1 MNSGG
6 VTSKFNGRLGDYNGV
21 ELQYNRMSNSNNH
34 FTPGCVVRARRRKRL
49 TGRDADDG
57 RAARS
62 QDCSPSPQAATFACR
77 ATVATVNE
85 SAFMA
90 TILWDDMAPQPLPA
104 MDNPTSRRKLKRP
117 FLMAPLFGGNTS
129 NSDQD
134 SGDDQEEELPL
145 SSLDA
150 LLPFECDDQQSPSL
164 PPTPASLKEQGDA
177 LLRLKDYSA
186 AVARYEAA
194 LAVTSSLD
202 LGGTVIINDGTGR
215 TVLAE
220 VDCIDEEEG
229 GTKCTAD
236 VTIVDSGD
244 EKTVDA
250 SKDILL
256 CLLENDEDRLQ
267 ERILLNMSR
276 CLIQL
281 ADIDG
286 STNNTRAT
294 KYRKAAV
301 LGCTLALSC
310 ASYAGTGSDV
320 NGGIGT
326 ESKARLIRAGAY
338 LDLGK
343 SKHATADAKRV
354 LKADAGNA
362 QAKKLLR
369 NIERR
374 DIQRKRTDKKLAKD
388 VCKWVNTATNA
399 ATDGGST
406 PVSGDGGDNGH
417 DQEEA
422 GPQRSSETHS
432 FFYNNLLFQIVF
444 AVIVSIAVKLW
455 LQAYEMLKQ

>member
-1 MNSGG
+1 M
-6 VTSKFNGRLGDYNGV
+6 T
-21 ELQYNRMSNSNNH
+21 NSNNH
-34 FTPGCVVRARRRKRL
+34 ITPGCIVRARRCKR
-49 TGRDADDG
+49 GI
-57 RAARS
+57 S
-62 QDCSPSPQAATFACR
+62 SSSSPSPPPATFACR
-77 ATVATVNE
+77 ATATVATVNE
-85 SAFMA
+85 SSSLA
-90 TILWDDMAPQPLPA
+90 TVLWDDMAPQPLPA
-104 MDNPTSRRKLKRP
+104 VDHLTSRRKLKRP
-117 FLMAPLFGGNTS
+117 FLVAPLFPPTS
-129 NSDQD
+129 NSDRD
-134 SGDDQEEELPL
+134 GGDDQEEELPL
-145 SSLDA
+145 SSLEA
-150 LLPFECDDQQSPSL
+150 LLPFECNGQQSSAL

-177 LLRLKDYSA
+177 LLRLMDYSA
-186 AVARYEAA
+186 AATQYEAA
-194 LAVTSSLD
+194 LGLTSNLD

-236 VTIVDSGD
+236 VTIVGSGD

-256 CLLENDEDRLQ
+256 CLLDNDEERLQ
-267 ERILLNMSR
+267 ERILLNLSR
-276 CLIQL
+276 CLLQL

-310 ASYAGTGSDV
+310 ASYAGTESGG

-343 SKHATADAKRV
+343 SKHATADAKNV
-354 LKADAGNA
+354 LRADTDNV

-374 DIQRKRTDKKLAKD
+374 DLQRKRTDKKLAKD
-388 VCKWVNTATNA
+388 VCKWVNAATNA
-399 ATDGGST
+399 ATGGGSA
-406 PVSGDGGDNGH
+406 PVSGNGNDN
-417 DQEEA
+417 DDA
-422 GPQRSSETHS
+422 GEGASPQRSSETNS
-432 FFYNNLLFQIVF
+432 FLYNNLLFPIVF
-444 AVIVSIAVKLW
+444 AVIVSMAVRLW
-455 LQAYEMLKQ
+455 LQAYDMLKQ

>member
-1 MNSGG
+1 
-6 VTSKFNGRLGDYNGV
+6 
-21 ELQYNRMSNSNNH
+21 MSSSNNY
-34 FTPGCVVRARRRKRL
+34 FTPGCIVRARRCKRL

-57 RAARS
+57 RAACS
-62 QDCSPSPQAATFACR
+62 QGSPSPPPATFACR

-85 SAFMA
+85 SASMA

-104 MDNPTSRRKLKRP
+104 MDDPASRRKWKRP
-117 FLMAPLFGGNTS
+117 FLVAPLFGGNTS
-129 NSDQD
+129 NFDRD
-134 SGDDQEEELPL
+134 CGVDQEEELSL

-150 LLPFECDDQQSPSL
+150 LLPFECDDRQSPSP

-186 AVARYEAA
+186 AVERYEAA
-194 LAVTSSLD
+194 LALTSNLD
-202 LGGTVIINDGTGR
+202 LGGTVVINDGTGR

-220 VDCIDEEEG
+220 VDCIDEEDG
-229 GTKCTAD
+229 GNKCTAD

-250 SKDILL
+250 SRDILL
-256 CLLENDEDRLQ
+256 CLLENDEERLQ
-267 ERILLNMSR
+267 ERILLNLSR
-276 CLIQL
+276 CLLQL

-310 ASYAGTGSDV
+310 ASYAGTESDG
-320 NGGIGT
+320 NEGIGT
-326 ESKARLIRAGAY
+326 EIKARLIRAGAY

-354 LKADAGNA
+354 LKADADNV

-399 ATDGGST
+399 ATGGGST
-406 PVSGDGGDNGH
+406 PVSGDDGNNGDA
-417 DQEEA
+417 EEGA
-422 GPQRSSETHS
+422 GPQRSSETNS
-432 FFYNNLLFQIVF
+432 FFYNNILFQIVF
-444 AVIVSIAVKLW
+444 AVIVSMAIKLW

>member
-1 MNSGG
+1 M
-6 VTSKFNGRLGDYNGV
+6 
-21 ELQYNRMSNSNNH
+21 M
-34 FTPGCVVRARRRKRL
+34 
-49 TGRDADDG
+49 GRDA
-57 RAARS
+57 ACS
-62 QDCSPSPQAATFACR
+62 QGSMRTGSSPSPAATFACR

-85 SAFMA
+85 STSMV
-90 TILWDDMAPQPLPA
+90 TILWDDTAPQPLPEA
-104 MDNPTSRRKLKRP
+104 DDLASRRKLKRP
-117 FLMAPLFGGNTS
+117 FLVAPLLGKTF
-129 NSDQD
+129 NSDRD
-134 SGDDQEEELPL
+134 SGDDQEEEEMPI
-145 SSLDA
+145 SSLEA
-150 LLPFECDDQQSPSL
+150 LLPFECGDQRVRSP

-177 LLRLKDYSA
+177 LLRLNDYSA
-186 AVARYEAA
+186 AVSRYEAA
-194 LAVTSSLD
+194 LALTSSLD

-236 VTIVDSGD
+236 VTIVGSGD

-250 SKDILL
+250 SKDVLL
-256 CLLENDEDRLQ
+256 CILDDDDERLQ
-267 ERILLNMSR
+267 ERILLNLSR
-276 CLIQL
+276 CLLQL
-281 ADIDG
+281 AEIGG
-286 STNNTRAT
+286 SANNTHAT

-310 ASYAGTGSDV
+310 ESHAGTESDG

-326 ESKARLIRAGAY
+326 ERKARLIRAGAY

-354 LKADAGNA
+354 LKVDADNA

-374 DIQRKRTDKKLAKD
+374 DMQRKRTDKKLAKD

-399 ATDGGST
+399 ATGGGST
-406 PVSGDGGDNGH
+406 PVSGDGDGDDSDDAVEG
-417 DQEEA
+417 A
-422 GPQRSSETHS
+422 SPQRSSGTNS

-444 AVIVSIAVKLW
+444 AVIVSVGVKLW

>member
-1 MNSGG
+1 
-6 VTSKFNGRLGDYNGV
+6 
-21 ELQYNRMSNSNNH
+21 
-34 FTPGCVVRARRRKRL
+34 
-49 TGRDADDG
+49 
-57 RAARS
+57 
-62 QDCSPSPQAATFACR
+62 
-77 ATVATVNE
+77 
-85 SAFMA
+85 
-90 TILWDDMAPQPLPA
+90 MAPQPLPA
-104 MDNPTSRRKLKRP
+104 VDDVASRRKLKRP
-117 FLMAPLFGGNTS
+117 FLVAPLFPPTS
-129 NSDQD
+129 NSDHD

-145 SSLDA
+145 SSLEA
-150 LLPFECDDQQSPSL
+150 LLPFECDGQQSSAL

-177 LLRLKDYSA
+177 LLRLVDYSS
-186 AVARYEAA
+186 AVAQYEAA
-194 LAVTSSLD
+194 LGLTSNLD

-236 VTIVDSGD
+236 VTIVGSGD

-256 CLLENDEDRLQ
+256 CLLDNDEERLQ
-267 ERILLNMSR
+267 ERILLNLSR
-276 CLIQL
+276 CLLQL

-310 ASYAGTGSDV
+310 ASYAGTESDG

-354 LKADAGNA
+354 LKADADNL

-374 DIQRKRTDKKLAKD
+374 DLQRKRTDKKLAKD

-399 ATDGGST
+399 ATDGGSA
-406 PVSGDGGDNGH
+406 PVSGDGNDN
-417 DQEEA
+417 DDA
-422 GPQRSSETHS
+422 GEGASPQRSSETNS
-432 FFYNNLLFQIVF
+432 FLYNNLLFPIVF
-444 AVIVSIAVKLW
+444 AVIVSMAVRLW
-455 LQAYEMLKQ
+455 LQAYDMLKQ